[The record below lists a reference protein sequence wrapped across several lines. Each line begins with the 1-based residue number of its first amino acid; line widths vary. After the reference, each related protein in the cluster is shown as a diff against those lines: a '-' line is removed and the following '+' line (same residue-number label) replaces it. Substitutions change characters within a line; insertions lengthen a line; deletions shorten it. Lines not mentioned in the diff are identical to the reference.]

1 MIAVASVT
9 FERTRHNDKPAWL
22 EKIMDALYQ
31 SPGMLGAHTA
41 MSFDHPGMFL
51 IFSWWRDKHA
61 LNDFYYSEV
70 HQGWIRG
77 RDAAIAGVTTRAYV
91 ETGPSQVG
99 IELLTHAPRRHDIG
113 WGLCSTEHPHEMI
126 IRLLRWLW
134 PPSAP
139 PLRQLPEALV
149 RAIVF
154 GAVVGLPLSFLVTPT
169 SSWPYFW
176 RDPWAW
182 VLRASGIG
190 ITFAMSFYVACGLPV
205 SYLLRSRLVQS
216 SRHPRL
222 IVWTTAIV
230 GATLGCLTALVIFAL
245 RHDSV
250 PPLLTRLAIADG
262 VFAAILTI
270 ALSQWYALRAEKEL
284 ADARALNSAL
294 RAQINPHFFFNTLS
308 TIASLIKPNPEAAE
322 HTIGLLADM
331 SRYAFTSCDV
341 AVRSPGSGAG
351 FRAHISGD
359 RASSLRRPPLL
370 GAPRSTHGPR
380 ARSPSAHPATVG

>member
-1 MIAVASVT
+1 MIV
-9 FERTRHNDKPAWL
+9 
-22 EKIMDALYQ
+22 
-31 SPGMLGAHTA
+31 
-41 MSFDHPGMFL
+41 
-51 IFSWWRDKHA
+51 
-61 LNDFYYSEV
+61 
-70 HQGWIRG
+70 
-77 RDAAIAGVTTRAYV
+77 
-91 ETGPSQVG
+91 
-99 IELLTHAPRRHDIG
+99 
-113 WGLCSTEHPHEMI
+113 
-126 IRLLRWLW
+126 RLLRWLW

-169 SSWPYFW
+169 SSWPDFW

-182 VLRASGIG
+182 VLRASAIG
-190 ITFAMSFYVACGLPV
+190 ITFAMSFYMACGLPV

-230 GATLGCLTALVIFAL
+230 GATFGCLTALVIFAL

-308 TIASLIKPNPEAAE
+308 TIASLIKPSPEAAE

-331 SRYAFTSCDV
+331 SRYAFTSYDAAFV
-341 AVRSPGSGAG
+341 PLDRELDFARTYLEIERARFGGRLSWVLPDPHMVHGLVLPALTLQPLVENAVRHG
-351 FRAHISGD
+351 I
-359 RASSLRRPPLL
+359 
-370 GAPRSTHGPR
+370 APRIDGGTIVVDVRRSDRDFVLTVKGPTDGVDEVAACVRPGHALWNVRERLRLTYDGR
-380 ARSPSAHPATVG
+380 AQLEVSNPEPGIVTAMIRVPIAS